1 MRTQTPPYPLLYT
14 CAPQKIAFGV
24 AGFRDNKYA
33 SLNRAC
39 AGNTLMPPGS
49 WAQNY
54 YVAHAECEAPPELLS
69 HGRGRRCT
77 DANRLSNPV
86 SRPTQRR
93 EGRECVSHDCG
104 AVRMCACHGLEQG
117 RHTERRYCKPSSGTP
132 IDGYMSCS
140 ALALR
145 WVVGQGR
152 IRGER
157 HPVNMN
163 NDSSTSPQPAAPK
176 KQNRRPLIGPRTW

>member
-1 MRTQTPPYPLLYT
+1 MWVGYFPTGPAVNVWHIQVQVLVHPFGYRFMRTQTPPYPLLYT

-54 YVAHAECEAPPELLS
+54 CVAHAECEAPPELLP

-104 AVRMCACHGLEQG
+104 AVRMCACHGLQAALVACASSHATGSMLYTSCTSLQG
-117 RHTERRYCKPSSGTP
+117 R
-132 IDGYMSCS
+132 
-140 ALALR
+140 
-145 WVVGQGR
+145 
-152 IRGER
+152 
-157 HPVNMN
+157 
-163 NDSSTSPQPAAPK
+163 
-176 KQNRRPLIGPRTW
+176 